1 MRVGIINITGYSG
14 SELAR
19 LLYHHPDARI
29 TSITGRSAVGQN
41 LGDIFPHLSDL
52 DMVIQ
57 PELDGS
63 LDLVFSALP
72 HKASAE
78 AVIPLLED
86 GIKVVDISADF
97 RLRQLSEYEEWY
109 GVDHPS
115 PQYLEEAVYGL
126 TELNRSEVAQARLVA
141 NPGCYPTSAIL
152 ALAPV
157 VKEGLIEPDIV
168 VDSKSGVSGA
178 GRSLSMTTHFSEV
191 NENVM
196 AYSVDGHRHLPEITQ
211 ELGKLISPSSAVNTP
226 QTGSQSAE
234 SSQVHRSEKTPLAL
248 TFLPHLIPMTRGI
261 LSSCYA
267 RLKPDAFSSWEQ
279 AKTQVRQLYMDFY
292 SAEPFVKVA
301 SSPPQTKQTLGN
313 NMCLLYP
320 TVDVRTGRVIVI
332 SCLDNLVKGAA
343 GQAIQ
348 NMNLMFGLSEITA
361 LEALAVYP

>member
-19 LLYHHPDARI
+19 ILYRHPDVKI
-29 TSITGRSAVGQN
+29 TSVTGRSAVGQK
-41 LGDIFPHLSDL
+41 LGEVFPHLANLDL
-52 DMVIQ
+52 VVQ

-63 LDLVFSALP
+63 LDLVFSSLP

-78 AVIPLLED
+78 VVIPLIED
-86 GIKVVDISADF
+86 GIKVVDLSADF
-97 RLRQLSEYEEWY
+97 RLKRSSEYEEWY
-109 GVDHPS
+109 EVAHPG

-126 TELNRSEVAQARLVA
+126 TELNRSDVAGARLVA
-141 NPGCYPTSAIL
+141 NPGCFPTSAVL
-152 ALAPV
+152 ALAPAV
-157 VKEGLIEPDIV
+157 HEGLVELDIV

-178 GRSLSMTTHFSEV
+178 GRGLSLTTHYSEV

-211 ELGKLISPSSAVNTP
+211 ELGKLLSPASDPSGPDGNGLGSRKTVVDATG
-226 QTGSQSAE
+226 QTLLS
-234 SSQVHRSEKTPLAL
+234 L
-248 TFLPHLIPMTRGI
+248 TFLTHLVPMTRGI

-267 RLKPDAFSSWEQ
+267 KIKPGTFSSWEE
-279 AKTQVRQLYMDFY
+279 AKNQVGQLYSDSY
-292 SAEPFVKVA
+292 SGEPFVQIVG
-301 SSPPQTKQTLGN
+301 SPPQTKQTLGN

-320 TVDVRTGRVIVI
+320 TVDVRTGRLIVI

-348 NMNLMFGLSEITA
+348 NMNLMLKMPETTA
-361 LEALAVYP
+361 LEALALYP